1 MPINGPLDGQVD
13 GQLTA
18 EFRIPAYAQDMLY
31 VVTEDSAAQAR
42 DKQGLFS
49 LDTAPDGPL
58 RLAWGAP
65 AGPLLAIWEPAPDPL
80 KLRWNGR
87 VKIGGFIERLHA
99 REVGG
104 LEVIIVEV
112 VGGPFAADYVGLPSL
127 DDMRRGVFAR
137 PPNTEPLG
145 TDQAYPFIILAES
158 NMAALA
164 QDALVSGLSV
174 DAYGSLA
181 SEAGRWHEVVGLPL
195 LLDTLTL
202 LAP

>member
-1 MPINGPLDGQVD
+1 MPID

-18 EFRIPAYAQDMLY
+18 DLRLPAYARDMLY
-31 VVTEDSAAQAR
+31 VVTENASAQTR
-42 DKQGLFS
+42 GKNGLFS
-49 LDTAPDGPL
+49 LDVAPDGSL

-65 AGPLLAIWEPAPDPL
+65 NGPMLAIWEAIPQSL
-80 KLRWNGR
+80 KLDWDGR
-87 VKIGGFIERLHA
+87 VRIGGFIERLHA
-99 REVGG
+99 LEVGG
-104 LEVIIVEV
+104 LEVIVIEV

-137 PPNTEPLG
+137 PPDVEPLG
-145 TDQAYPFIILAES
+145 KDQVYPFIVLAES

-174 DAYGSLA
+174 DAYGALA
-181 SEAGRWHEVVGLPL
+181 SDEGRWHEVVGLPL
-195 LLDTLTL
+195 LLDRLTL